1 MLFIA
6 LDFPALERPANAT
19 SARLFAGQ
27 SLNVAALVKNWVSVK
42 FIICGYLYW
51 VAYELIGVYK
61 IKGASLESIVDL
73 SYNVWL

>member
-19 SARLFAGQ
+19 SARLFSGQ
-27 SLNVAALVKNWVSVK
+27 SLNVAALVKNWVSLK

-51 VAYELIGVYK
+51 GAYVLIGIYK
-61 IKGASLESIVDL
+61 IKGVPLESIVDL
-73 SYNVWL
+73 SYNAWL